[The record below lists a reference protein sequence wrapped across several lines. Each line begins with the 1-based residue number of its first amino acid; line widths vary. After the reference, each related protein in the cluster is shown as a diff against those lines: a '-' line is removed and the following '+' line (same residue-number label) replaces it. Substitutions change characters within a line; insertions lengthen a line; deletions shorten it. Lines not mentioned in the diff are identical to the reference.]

1 MRVTQSLEQT
11 QFLTAINQ
19 LESNLS
25 TTQNQIS
32 SGQSFTTASQNPVAA
47 GLVTGYNQALAQ
59 SQQYDTNSNSAQSS
73 LNTED
78 SALTQV
84 QNALQSLRDLAL
96 EANNSNES
104 PQDLSAIATQAT
116 QIQNTLL
123 SLANTQDGSG
133 NYIFAGYSTQSQP
146 FALSSTGATYS
157 GDQGQR
163 QVQIA
168 AGETVVVGDNGDLV
182 FNQIKTGNGTF
193 VASAAAGNTGT
204 GVLGAA
210 TVTDPATYT
219 GGTYSI
225 QFTAPNTYQVFD
237 AANNVVATGTYTSGQ
252 AIAFAGVQ
260 VTLTGQPA
268 TNDSFSVAP
277 STNQSIFTTVQNL
290 VTALQ
295 QQGTTSDTG
304 EAQLNNSMNSAINNI
319 DQALTQSQTVQA
331 SVGARL
337 NSITTQQSVA
347 SSQQVQLQQSIS
359 NLQSLDYASAIT
371 SLDQQN
377 TTLSAAM
384 QAFTLT
390 QGLSLFKYIQ

>member
-84 QNALQSLRDLAL
+84 QSALQSLRDLAL

-146 FALSSTGATYS
+146 FALSATGATYS

-225 QFTAPNTYQVFD
+225 DFTAPNTYQVLD
-237 AANNVVATGTYTSGQ
+237 AANNVVTSGTYTSGQ

-268 TNDSFSVAP
+268 TDDSFTVAP

>member
-1 MRVTQSLEQT
+1 MRVTQSLEQS

-32 SGQSFTTASQNPVAA
+32 TGLSFTTAAQNPVAA
-47 GLVTGYNQALAQ
+47 GLVTDYNQVLTQ
-59 SQQYDTNSNSAQSS
+59 SQQFVTNSNSAQTS
-73 LNTED
+73 LNTEG
-78 SALTQV
+78 SALTQM
-84 QNALQSLRDLAL
+84 QTSLQSLRDLAL
-96 EANNSNES
+96 EANNSSES

-123 SLANTQDGSG
+123 SIGNTQDGNG
-133 NYIFAGYSTQSQP
+133 NFIFAGFSTQTQP
-146 FALSSTGATYS
+146 FALSATGATYS

-168 AGETVVVGDNGDLV
+168 PGQTVVVGDNGNLV

-193 VASAAAGNTGT
+193 QATAAAGNTGT
-204 GVLGAA
+204 GVVSTA
-210 TVTDPATYT
+210 TVADPADYT
-219 GGTYSI
+219 GGTFSI
-225 QFTAPNTYQVFD
+225 DFTAPNTYQVLD
-237 AANNVVATGTYTSGQ
+237 SNNNVVTSGTFTSGQ
-252 AIAFAGVQ
+252 AISFSGVQ

-268 TNDSFSVAP
+268 AGDSFSVAP

-290 VTALQ
+290 VNALQ
-295 QQGTTSDTG
+295 QQGTTSATG
-304 EAQLNNSMNSAINNI
+304 EAQLNNSINVAINNI
-319 DQALTQSQTVQA
+319 DQALNQSENVQS

-337 NSITTQQSVA
+337 NTITTQQSMA
-347 SSQQVQLQQSIS
+347 GNQQVQLKESIS
-359 NLQSLDYASAIT
+359 NLQSLNFASAIT

-390 QGLSLFKYIQ
+390 QGLTLFKFIQ